1 MLIGYTRV
9 STPEQSRDS
18 QHDALEAAGCERI
31 YTDVAS
37 GAKTDRPGL
46 AQAMDGLRKGDVLVV
61 WKLDRIGRSLQ
72 HLVQLVAELQK
83 REVGFRVLTGEIDT
97 TTAAGKL
104 VFHLFAALAEFERE
118 LITERTRAGLQSAR
132 ERGRLGG
139 RPQKMTVAKLRMA
152 MTLMADQNNVAR
164 EVAAQL
170 GVSTVTLFRYVN
182 GKGVPTTRARTLL
195 QSKGGNDG

>member
-9 STPEQSRDS
+9 STADQSRDS

-46 AQAMDGLRKGDVLVV
+46 QQAMDALRAGDVLLV
-61 WKLDRIGRSLQ
+61 WKLDRIGRSLA

-97 TTAAGKL
+97 TTASGKL

-118 LITERTRAGLQSAR
+118 LIRERTRAGLQSAR
-132 ERGRLGG
+132 ARGRKGG
-139 RPQKMTVAKLRMA
+139 RPPKMTPTKVRMA
-152 MTLMADQNNVAR
+152 MALMADQQSVAR
-164 EVAAQL
+164 DVAAQL
-170 GVSTVTLFRYVN
+170 GVSTATLFRYVD
-182 GKGVPTTRARTLL
+182 GKGTPTARARVLIQQT
-195 QSKGGNDG
+195 